1 MFALYVERINHDCNI
16 WLNLLYH
23 TMLVRNEGIFV
34 RKFFNFIQ
42 EFKLF
47 YVFYGSCNSVD

>member
-1 MFALYVERINHDCNI
+1 MFALYVERINYDCNI

-23 TMLVRNEGIFV
+23 TMLVRKEGIFV

-42 EFKLF
+42 EFKFF